1 MAERRSGTGAPATG
15 FGARPPAP
23 VRCSASGA
31 RSRGSKGGAA
41 SPLPGRSV
49 QHCVGWL
56 TTTNGRE
63 PAPADAPKTRSRA
76 PPETGGGGA
85 IAGKLLGLLAAGLTD
100 GAGDPALS
108 ARVAA
113 FRPTP
118 YPSETRDC
126 RSEAILRPV
135 VSPKRRWNAPKRPP
149 SPVGPERP
157 RMVAMA
163 AYRCVT

>member
-1 MAERRSGTGAPATG
+1 MSQRHNHLPDLIDAELR
-15 FGARPPAP
+15 
-23 VRCSASGA
+23 
-31 RSRGSKGGAA
+31 
-41 SPLPGRSV
+41 
-49 QHCVGWL
+49 
-56 TTTNGRE
+56 TNGRE

-135 VSPKRRWNAPKRPP
+135 SN
-149 SPVGPERP
+149 P
-157 RMVAMA
+157 RFVILLRAHHL
-163 AYRCVT
+163 RDSGIRFPLFDSR